1 MKNWHRF
8 GIGIALGLVAGTAF
22 AVQAVRGG
30 LNDGMISVGPWQTGK
45 SFGTADADALTRAKV
60 SLSGLLALPAAE
72 AMYFTAERDSDGRM
86 LEGRCSYRVSGGKL
100 DGRWWSITLY
110 EGEGWLVKNA
120 ANRWSIPASAV
131 STDATGVWSFAVA
144 PRGEPGAW
152 LPTGSAKAFQ
162 LTLRLYHPSAAIQA
176 RPDQAQLPLIKR
188 KGCA

>member
-1 MKNWHRF
+1 MTNWYRY
-8 GIGIALGLVAGTAF
+8 GICIALGLVAGTAY

-45 SFGTADADALTRAKV
+45 SFGSADASALTRAKV
-60 SLSGLLALPAAE
+60 SLSGLLALPANE
-72 AMYFTAERDSDGRM
+72 AMYFTADRDSDGRA

-131 STDATGVWSFAVA
+131 STDASGRWSFAVA
-144 PRGEPGAW
+144 PRAEPGIW

-176 RPDQAQLPLIKR
+176 APNRAQLPNIAR
-188 KGCA
+188 QECA